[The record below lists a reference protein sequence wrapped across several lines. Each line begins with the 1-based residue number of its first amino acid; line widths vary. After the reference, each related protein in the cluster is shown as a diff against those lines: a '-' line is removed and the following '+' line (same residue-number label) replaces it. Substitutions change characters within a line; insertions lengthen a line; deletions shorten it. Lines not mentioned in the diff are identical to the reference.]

1 MPVVDFWEALY
12 VNKCQGTK
20 KYIFCIAKQDL
31 AVDDEP
37 HVEDWGFANYS
48 EVKDLVC
55 RYTDTHDEYTK
66 ALDYLEENKKLKI
79 ECEY

>member
-48 EVKDLVC
+48 EVRDLVWK
-55 RYTDTHDEYTK
+55 YTETSEQMNK
-66 ALDYLEENKKLKI
+66 MLRILEEKGKI
-79 ECEY
+79 RLTCEY